1 MPAVRNRIFLLNTN
15 LPDPACGTDFDRYY
29 TSIGTNN
36 GNAYITYAV
45 AKLFGLDLSPDA
57 CLNNIWSNRLSD
69 EQIERINAEYS
80 HVFVILQDHL
90 REDFGNLPFGAAADT
105 IARINVPIVAWSLGA
120 NSFEG
125 FDLALV
131 DRLGKD
137 QVRFFRTLAERA
149 LSIGVRGA
157 YTAAVLDRLG
167 IRNHEIVGCPS
178 YFESGRGRLLA
189 KRADPPDDFKVAAMG
204 AFAHEHANRLEY
216 VYQGE
221 RFGMKLLHFPDTP
234 LDAEDYRAFETMSPT
249 LSQTLLRAHASGRA
263 HYFNRID
270 SWKRFL
276 GDPAFLFAIGS
287 RLHGAIAAMNAGL
300 PALVTSGDAR
310 AKETCSHLGIP
321 YDDDL
326 GNPRLAFRADLR
338 RVYEGIDVD
347 AINGRYAQVYDRF
360 AAWVR
365 GMGFTNSFDDAKA
378 RSDIARAE
386 LPTAAPGSDGS
397 RCYELLERSFLKLRE
412 RSDAAE
418 TACAAPVRKPKAA
431 SRRWRR
437 LVHRLGISRAA

>member
-1 MPAVRNRIFLLNTN
+1 MAARNRIFLLNTN
-15 LPDPACGTDFDRYY
+15 LPDAACGTDFDRYY

-36 GNAYITYAV
+36 GNAYIAYAV
-45 AKLFGLDLSPDA
+45 AKLFGLDLSADSR
-57 CLNNIWSNRLSD
+57 LNNIWSDRLSD
-69 EQIERINAEYS
+69 EQIEHINAECS

-90 REDFGNLPFGAAADT
+90 REDFTNLPFGAAADT
-105 IARINVPIVAWSLGA
+105 IARIDVPIVVWSLGA
-120 NSFEG
+120 NSFQG
-125 FDLALV
+125 YDLTLV

-149 LSIGVRGA
+149 VSIGVRGA
-157 YTAAVLDRLG
+157 YTAEVLDRLG

-189 KRADPPDDFKVAAMG
+189 KQADPPDDFKVVAMG
-204 AFAHEHANRLEY
+204 AFANEDANRLEY
-216 VYQGE
+216 VYQSE

-234 LDAEDYRAFETMSPT
+234 LDAEDYRAFETMPPA
-249 LSQTLLRAHASGRA
+249 LSQTLLRAHTSGRA

-310 AKETCSHLGIP
+310 AKETCAHLGIP
-321 YDDDL
+321 YDNNL
-326 GNPRLAFRADLR
+326 GNPRLAFGADLR

-347 AINGRYAQVYDRF
+347 SVNTRYGQVYARF
-360 AAWVR
+360 VAWIR
-365 GMGFTNSFDDAKA
+365 GMGFTNSFDNATP
-378 RSDIARAE
+378 RSDIAPAE
-386 LPTAAPGSDGS
+386 LKTAAGGAEGR
-397 RCYELLERSFLKLRE
+397 RCYELIDRAFLTLRA

-418 TACAAPVRKPKAA
+418 AAAAARGSVTTATA
-431 SRRWRR
+431 RRWRR
-437 LVHRLGISRAA
+437 LVARLGITKAA